1 VSIDDRD
8 SSGLSR
14 RGFLGGA
21 AATTLWGALSGCGP
35 DRVGPPNVLLIV
47 ADDLGY
53 ECLGC
58 NGGTSYYTPFLDD
71 MAASGIRFTQAYT
84 TPLCTPSRVQLM
96 SGQYPFRTG
105 VSEHLMHRLR
115 DDRWVEPSV
124 IDLAGR
130 FKSAGY
136 STAVAGKWQLA
147 MFGDHPHHAN
157 EAGFDEYCLW
167 TWDYQGTRESFR
179 RYWRPG
185 VWQNGK
191 LNRDVHRDD
200 VYGPDVFSGFLIDF
214 MRRNRELPFFAYY
227 PMVLPHRPYGITPA
241 SSEADGA
248 EGVPDARRYAGMVAY
263 MDHLVGR
270 MLHTLDDIGLREDTL
285 VIFTSDNGTPDEFI
299 SMMGDTPVRGGKG
312 RLVAPG
318 GHVPF
323 LASWPGTVPAGRVTD
338 ALTDSTDLRPTLAEI
353 AGVDPGPDRILD
365 GKSLVATLRGEAG
378 GVREWVYVQLYD
390 QRVIRDRRWK
400 LRSDGQFFDLASDPE
415 ERTPLAAGE
424 GGEVA
429 QAARERLAAALASL
443 S

>member
-1 VSIDDRD
+1 
-8 SSGLSR
+8 
-14 RGFLGGA
+14 
-21 AATTLWGALSGCGP
+21 
-35 DRVGPPNVLLIV
+35 VLLIV

-58 NGGTSYYTPFLDD
+58 NGGTSYHTPFLDD
-71 MAASGIRFTQAYT
+71 MAASGMRFTQAYT

-115 DDRWVEPSV
+115 DDRWVDPSV

-157 EAGFDEYCLW
+157 ETGFDEYCLW
-167 TWDYQGTRESFR
+167 TWDYHGARESFR

-191 LNRDVHRDD
+191 LNREVRRDD
-200 VYGPDVFSGFLIDF
+200 VYGPDVFSQFLIDF

-227 PMVLPHRPYGITPA
+227 PMVLPHRPFDVTPA
-241 SSEADGA
+241 STEADSA

-263 MDHLVGR
+263 MDQLVGR
-270 MLHTLDDIGLREDTL
+270 MLQTLDDLGLSEHTL

-318 GHVPF
+318 GRVPF
-323 LASWPGTVPAGRVTD
+323 LARWPGTVPAGRVTD
-338 ALTDSTDLRPTLAEI
+338 ELTDSTDLRPTLAEI

-365 GKSLVATLRGEAG
+365 GKSLVAMLRGEGG
-378 GVREWVYVQLYD
+378 GVREWVYVQLHD
-390 QRVIRDRRWK
+390 QHVIRDRRWK
-400 LRSDGQFFDLASDPE
+400 LRSDGKLTDLESDPE
-415 ERTPLAAGE
+415 ERSPLAEGE